1 MYSNMQPFRF
11 WCQKVLP
18 LVYDDSLSYYE
29 LLCKV
34 VNYIN
39 NLIKDVNTLTTEM
52 TELQQA
58 FITLKNY
65 VDNYFTNL
73 DIQEEI
79 NNKLDKMAQDGT
91 FDTIIKAYFNRK
103 FIFVGDSYILG
114 YSNDG
119 HLYTSYAEII
129 NTNLGLGATIL
140 GTSGAGFANV
150 GTGINE
156 GKNFLQTL
164 QTYQGDTAD
173 KNAITDIYVMG
184 GYNDRTHTTT
194 EIWLA
199 MQDFSTYVKETFPNA
214 RIHVA
219 FIGWSLLPA
228 EYTALEQGALAYSRC
243 GLYDME
249 YMSNSEYIL
258 HSSHYFTSDWVHP
271 NNEGHATLA
280 SYLATNILGG
290 EIDVIQQRGQL
301 TVPAVHNVQLGAIY
315 ASQHNNMISISM
327 PDFCN
332 INLSAYDGNY
342 WGTQWIQI
350 SDKINPTT
358 VMGYWETY
366 WSGSVIWNPV
376 DSTDWYTAPASIK
389 MVEGVFYIQIQAL
402 ALNGG
407 GLYNGKINQ
416 CIIPAFTIQCPTL
429 LS

>member
-34 VNYIN
+34 VHYIN
-39 NLIKDVNTLTTEM
+39 NLIKDVNTLTGEM
-52 TELQQA
+52 SALQNA

-65 VDNYFTNL
+65 VDDYFENL
-73 DIQEEI
+73 DVQADI
-79 NNKLDKMAQDGT
+79 NKKLDEMVQDGT
-91 FDTIIKAYFNRK
+91 FDTIIKAFLNRK
-103 FIFVGDSYILG
+103 YIFVGDSYILG
-114 YSNDG
+114 FSNDG
-119 HLYTSYAEII
+119 HLYTSFAEII
-129 NTNLGLGATIL
+129 NANLGLGATIL

-156 GKNFLQTL
+156 SKNFLQTL
-164 QTYQGDTAD
+164 QTYNGDTAA
-173 KNAITDIYVMG
+173 KNSISDIYVMG
-184 GYNDRTHTTT
+184 GYNDRTHTPT
-194 EIWLA
+194 EIWTA
-199 MQDFSTYVKETFPNA
+199 MQEFSTYTKETFPNA
-214 RIHVA
+214 RVHVA

-228 EYTALEQGALAYSRC
+228 EYTALEQTALAYSRC
-243 GLYDME
+243 GLYNME

-280 SYLATNILGG
+280 TYLATNILGG

-301 TVPAVHNVQLGAIY
+301 SVPAINGVQLGAMF
-315 ASQHNNMISISM
+315 ASQHNGVISIGM

-332 INLSAYDGNY
+332 IGLSAYAGNY

-350 SDKINPTT
+350 SDKITPTP
-358 VMGYWETY
+358 VQGYWETY
-366 WSGSVIWNPV
+366 WSGSVLWNPV
-376 DSTDWYTAPASIK
+376 DSGNWYTAPATIK
-389 MVEGVFYIQIQAL
+389 MVQSIFYIQIQAL
-402 ALNGG
+402 AINGS
-407 GLYNGKINQ
+407 GLYNGKIQQ

>member
-39 NLIKDVNTLTTEM
+39 NLIKDVNTLTAEM

-58 FITLKNY
+58 FTTLKNY
-65 VDNYFTNL
+65 VDNYFANL

-79 NNKLDKMAQDGT
+79 NNKLDKMVQDGT

-119 HLYTSYAEII
+119 HLYTSFAEII
-129 NTNLGLGATIL
+129 NANLGIGATIL
-140 GTSGAGFANV
+140 GTSGAGFAHV

-164 QTYQGDTAD
+164 QTYQGNTAD
-173 KNAITDIYVMG
+173 KNSITDIYVMG

-199 MQDFSTYVKETFPNA
+199 MHDFSTYVKETFPNA
-214 RIHVA
+214 RVHVA

-301 TVPAVHNVQLGAIY
+301 TVPAVNDVQLGTIY
-315 ASQHNNMISISM
+315 VSLHNNMISISM

-342 WGTQWIQI
+342 WGMQWIQI
-350 SDKINPTT
+350 SGKITPTP
-358 VMGYWETY
+358 VRGYLETY

-376 DSTDWYTAPASIK
+376 SSGNWYTAPASIK
-389 MVEGVFYIQIQAL
+389 MVDGVFYIQIQAL
-402 ALNGG
+402 ALNGE
-407 GLYNGKINQ
+407 GLYNGKIQQ